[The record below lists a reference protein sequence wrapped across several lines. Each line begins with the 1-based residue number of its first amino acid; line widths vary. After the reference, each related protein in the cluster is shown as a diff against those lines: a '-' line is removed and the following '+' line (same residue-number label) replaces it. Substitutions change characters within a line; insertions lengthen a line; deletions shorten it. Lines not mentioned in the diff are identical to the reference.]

1 MVEPMKAPIP
11 ARRAVLLRAW
21 SAVVLMTAPM
31 GSVDQRKGGVGAGL
45 WGWPRYERGASGAS
59 RPGGL
64 RCDGRYG
71 ARRHR
76 ERSNTK

>member
-45 WGWPRYERGASGAS
+45 G
-59 RPGGL
+59 GGL
-64 RCDGRYG
+64 GT
-71 ARRHR
+71 
-76 ERSNTK
+76 RSFGGVPPRWPPV